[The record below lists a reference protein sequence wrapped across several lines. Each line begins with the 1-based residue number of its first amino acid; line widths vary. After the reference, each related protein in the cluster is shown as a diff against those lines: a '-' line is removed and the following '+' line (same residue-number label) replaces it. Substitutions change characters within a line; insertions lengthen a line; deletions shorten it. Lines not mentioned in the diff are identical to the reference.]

1 MINNNSHKEHPIV
14 QTIKS
19 RMVMVKSLD
28 DLTYMD
34 LSDIECECLPVEARL
49 LLEKCKNIYQL
60 NLSNCGLVKLDNL
73 PSIQLTILLLKN
85 NKIADC

>member
-34 LSDIECECLPVEARL
+34 LSDI
-49 LLEKCKNIYQL
+49 
-60 NLSNCGLVKLDNL
+60 
-73 PSIQLTILLLKN
+73 
-85 NKIADC
+85 